1 MSWFDRN
8 GEGNLNSEIQD
19 YLERETAR
27 NIEAGMSPE
36 EAVFAA
42 RRKLGPV
49 ARVTEE
55 TREAAAGGVLTWI
68 EMLWRDLRHGVR
80 MFAKNPAFTLT
91 CVVSLAFG
99 TGANVS
105 MFSAVDALLLRPIPV
120 PNPGE
125 VLAVGSVLN
134 YDNFNYV
141 QTSYANYLDIR
152 GQSRSFEGLAAFN
165 VYAAGFS
172 AQHGVPAQVEVG
184 MFVSGNFL
192 DVMRVR
198 PELGREFRPEED
210 RVPGRDAVV
219 ILSRDL
225 WRKLGS
231 DKEIIGREVQI
242 AGIGFAVIGVM
253 PESFTGPDRQRQPAF
268 YIPAAMLPRVSG
280 NPTALDAR
288 DNWAWAVRGR
298 LKPGVSITQA
308 QTELDTIAANLARA
322 HADTN
327 RNQRLAI
334 RTEWQMALGENR
346 TYTALAAI
354 VALLSIAVLIV
365 ACANVAGLLTSRAP
379 LRARE
384 IALRLAIGAGRGR
397 LIRQLLAENALI
409 AITGGLAGLPLA
421 WAGIQVMRQIRLP
434 TSLIAVPLIE
444 LDRRAL
450 LYSLAIALGSV
461 FLFGL
466 IPAIQTTRANL
477 TTAFKSGGGAESG
490 ARRLW
495 GRNAL
500 LVVQVAFSLVLLTVA
515 VFSYRAFSGELR
527 NGMGFRKGHIAMIS
541 VFPELIRYSDAQ
553 TYKFLDEL
561 TNRAALLPG
570 VTSVALGSTKPIGFY
585 EVWGIRPE
593 GAPFPSGQNSA
604 AVAAD
609 RIDEH
614 YLDTLSIPIVRGRGF
629 QTSDTISSPFVV
641 VVNETL
647 AAHYWPNQDPLGK
660 RIFVV
665 SRGWA
670 QVVGVAKNSR
680 YLFIGEPPRDFL
692 YLPYRQTL
700 PGYLTLF
707 AGSAGESASL
717 LEPLQKLARD
727 LDPNMPIEDVQTM
740 EYYFDARATSVGSVL
755 TEIIAAMGLMGL
767 TLAMIGLYA
776 LMSYSVSRRTREIG
790 IRMAVGADR
799 MKVMKMVVR
808 QGLTPVLAGIAAGL
822 ALSAGAGYLL
832 KASFPLG
839 YDIGPSIYGWVA
851 PVLLLIAIAAAY
863 APARRAAQVDP
874 MTALREE

>member
-1 MSWFDRN
+1 
-8 GEGNLNSEIQD
+8 
-19 YLERETAR
+19 
-27 NIEAGMSPE
+27 
-36 EAVFAA
+36 
-42 RRKLGPV
+42 
-49 ARVTEE
+49 
-55 TREAAAGGVLTWI
+55 
-68 EMLWRDLRHGVR
+68 
-80 MFAKNPAFTLT
+80 
-91 CVVSLAFG
+91 
-99 TGANVS
+99 
-105 MFSAVDALLLRPIPV
+105 
-120 PNPGE
+120 
-125 VLAVGSVLN
+125 
-134 YDNFNYV
+134 
-141 QTSYANYLDIR
+141 
-152 GQSRSFEGLAAFN
+152 
-165 VYAAGFS
+165 
-172 AQHGVPAQVEVG
+172 
-184 MFVSGNFL
+184 
-192 DVMRVR
+192 
-198 PELGREFRPEED
+198 
-210 RVPGRDAVV
+210 
-219 ILSRDL
+219 
-225 WRKLGS
+225 
-231 DKEIIGREVQI
+231 
-242 AGIGFAVIGVM
+242 VIGVM

-268 YIPAAMLPRVSG
+268 YTPAAMRPRVSG
-280 NPTALDAR
+280 NPRALDAR
-288 DNWAWAVRGR
+288 DNWEWAVRGR

-308 QTELDTIAANLARA
+308 QAELGTIGANLARA

-327 RNQRLAI
+327 RNQRLVI

-397 LIRQLLAENALI
+397 LIRQLLAESALI
-409 AITGGLAGLPLA
+409 AIAGGLAGLPLA
-421 WAGIQVMRQIRLP
+421 WAGIHVMRQIQFP
-434 TSLIAVPLIE
+434 SSLAAVPVID

-450 LYSLAIALGSV
+450 LYSLGIALGSV

-477 TTAFKSGGGAESG
+477 TTAFKSGGGAETG

-527 NGMGFRKGHIAMIS
+527 SGMGFRNNHIAMIS
-541 VFPELIRYSDAQ
+541 VFPELVRYNNAQ
-553 TYKFLDEL
+553 SYKFLDEL
-561 TNRAALLPG
+561 TRGAALQPG
-570 VTSVALGSTKPIGFY
+570 VTSVALASTKPIGFY

-593 GAPFPSGQNSA
+593 GAQFPAPQNSTT
-604 AVAAD
+604 VAAD

-614 YLDTLSIPIVRGRGF
+614 YLATLGIPVVRGRAF
-629 QTSDTISSPFVV
+629 QATDTMNSPFVV

-660 RIFVV
+660 RIFVI

-692 YLPYRQTL
+692 YLSYRQTS
-700 PGYLTLF
+700 PAHLTLF

-717 LEPLQKLARD
+717 LEPLRKLARD

-740 EYYFDARATSVGSVL
+740 EYYFDARATSVGGVL
-755 TEIIAAMGLMGL
+755 TEIIAAMGIMGL
-767 TLAMIGLYA
+767 ALAMVGLYA

-799 MKVMKMVVR
+799 IKVMKMVVS
-808 QGLTPVLAGIAAGL
+808 QGLMPVLAGIAAGL
-822 ALSAGAGYLL
+822 ALSAGAGDLL
-832 KASFPLG
+832 KTSFPLG
-839 YDIGPSIYGWVA
+839 YEIGPSIYGWVA
-851 PVLLLIAIAAAY
+851 PALMLIALAAAY
-863 APARRAAQVDP
+863 FPARRAALVDP